1 MNPLELFNQV
11 KEMIEKKDFEA
22 AKTFVEDNK
31 DNLGEYFDQAYELS
45 TLPLLDPQIAKKNPS
60 FNLESLET
68 LLYQRFIFSSCR
80 MISNHGILQLHQ
92 VDLRYEAIDCI

>member
-31 DNLGEYFDQAYELS
+31 DNLGEYFDQAKALVSGNE
-45 TLPLLDPQIAKKNPS
+45 
-60 FNLESLET
+60 
-68 LLYQRFIFSSCR
+68 
-80 MISNHGILQLHQ
+80 MISGALDQIKGLF
-92 VDLRYEAIDCI
+92 

>member
-31 DNLGEYFDQAYELS
+31 DNLGEYFDQAKALVSGNE
-45 TLPLLDPQIAKKNPS
+45 
-60 FNLESLET
+60 
-68 LLYQRFIFSSCR
+68 
-80 MISNHGILQLHQ
+80 MISGALDKIKGLF
-92 VDLRYEAIDCI
+92 